1 MKMRASYAAWALPFL
16 LTACFPFHKKQ
27 PQSAQ
32 QFAPPVTNLPKP
44 SATHPALPDAALTIP
59 SEPLDTDAD
68 AILEEATKPA
78 VRHRRPASKPA
89 QDTVDNSPAAE
100 TENPGVSA
108 IGQLSS
114 PDPSDQRRETE
125 ASISETERGLRG
137 LDRSLSSQDQKT
149 AAQIRGFLKQAKQ
162 ALNSGDVDG
171 AFTLAAKA
179 KVLLGELSH

>member
-1 MKMRASYAAWALPFL
+1 MKMRASYAAWALPFF
-16 LTACFPFHKKQ
+16 LTGCFPFHKTQ
-27 PQSAQ
+27 PQPAQ

-44 SATHPALPDAALTIP
+44 PATHPALPDSALTIP
-59 SEPLDTDAD
+59 SEPLDTDTG
-68 AILEEATKPA
+68 AILEEAAKPA

-89 QDTVDNSPAAE
+89 QDTVDNPPAAE

-108 IGQLSS
+108 IGELSS

-125 ASISETERGLRG
+125 ASIADTERGLRG
-137 LDRSLSSQDQKT
+137 LNRGLNGQEQKT
-149 AAQIRGFLKQAKQ
+149 AAQIRGFLKQARQ